1 MYPVNGDQPG
11 GTDVTNSVMMIDI
24 LVLAVI
30 LPLNIFLLFFIFKT
44 LSIAQLLIFFFA
56 IFCFYLY

>member
-30 LPLNIFLLFFIFKT
+30 LPLNIFLLFFDF
-44 LSIAQLLIFFFA
+44 QNFEY
-56 IFCFYLY
+56 C